1 MEELQVGEF
10 IRTKS
15 GELYKI
21 DYIGESVVTAGEEVI
36 IPLNYIENHSFESID
51 LVKKGDYVN
60 GYKVYETDEGL
71 VIFEID
77 DAQYF
82 VNPLELSLDK
92 YKTILN
98 FQDKDFIKSI
108 VTSEKF
114 SSVKFNVEA

>member
-21 DYIGESVVTAGEEVI
+21 DYVGESVVTAGEEVI
-36 IPLNYIENHSFESID
+36 IPLNYIEKHSFEPID

-60 GYKVYETDEGL
+60 GEYVLDTWAGNRIETHR
-71 VIFEID
+71 
-77 DAQYF
+77 
-82 VNPLELSLDK
+82 S
-92 YKTILN
+92 N
-98 FQDKDFIKSI
+98 FNAEDIKRI

-114 SSVKFNVEA
+114 ASVEFNVEA